1 MFTLCGFI
9 HKSVLGSQ
17 QTLFAFS
24 LDFPSG
30 LYEWL
35 SGWKL
40 GDFERIMSMVQISA
54 SWGFCSLMTE
64 FCSCVFS
71 CIFWNF
77 ILFTSGPCMLTSS
90 PIPKCFASVTRTVIS
105 WQGLNPTES
114 SQQSYLVG
122 AIFIPVV

>member
-17 QTLFAFS
+17 QTLSAFF

-40 GDFERIMSMVQISA
+40 GDFEQIMSTVQISA
-54 SWGFCSLMTE
+54 SWGFC
-64 FCSCVFS
+64 
-71 CIFWNF
+71 
-77 ILFTSGPCMLTSS
+77 
-90 PIPKCFASVTRTVIS
+90 A
-105 WQGLNPTES
+105 
-114 SQQSYLVG
+114 LV
-122 AIFIPVV
+122 